1 MSKVVDVAKYLSQ
14 AAANAWDGAYNED
27 GKPIEVGL
35 RREKQKS
42 PFKVRTMD
50 AFNVRLSGDKLLLT
64 YHSDMLTSDYHDKK
78 FKENVLATVKD
89 ILSWLKKEYK
99 RLSGETLS
107 LTEFGEP
114 DIEVQNTSRIRSFFI
129 AKCFYKIGNI
139 SAGDDK
145 DATREKLDKKV
156 KEWFDI
162 NKDEYSGT
170 KKDKA
175 DLR

>member
-1 MSKVVDVAKYLSQ
+1 MLGI
-14 AAANAWDGAYNED
+14 GAYNEK
-27 GKPIEVGL
+27 GELIEIGL
-35 RREKQKS
+35 RREKEKS

-50 AFNVRLSGDKLLLT
+50 AFNVRVSGNKLMLT
-64 YHSDMLTSDYHDKK
+64 LHSDMLASDYHDKK
-78 FKENVLATVKD
+78 FKENVMATVSD

-107 LTEFGEP
+107 LSEAGEP
-114 DIEVQNTSRIRSFFI
+114 DIEVSNTSRIRSFFV

-139 SAGDDK
+139 SEGDDK
-145 DATREKLDKKV
+145 DAAREKLDKKV

-170 KKDKA
+170 KEDKA